1 MIIFKQKVPSMIMQ
15 TNWSNQV
22 KIVSMEV
29 KNRPLK
35 INTL

>member
-22 KIVSMEV
+22 KVVSMEV
-29 KNRPLK
+29 KNRLLK